1 METDLPIEA
10 EDKRLNRGVAATV
23 VLFSVFLGLCNIKD
37 GNINQ
42 NMQQAK
48 ADAVDTW
55 GEYQASR
62 TKLHLSEGEADQLAV
77 LGSLAKD
84 GAAVAKQQAVL
95 AARIAKYKTE
105 GPALQAKAKG
115 FEARYD
121 ELNYHDDQFD
131 ATDALVSIAVSVAAV
146 SALVESWWVLG
157 VAWAFGVGGL
167 VFGIAGF
174 AGWSIHPDILSRFL
188 G

>member
-1 METDLPIEA
+1 MDTDIPEA
-10 EDKRLNRGVAATV
+10 SDKRLNRGVAATV

-55 GEYQASR
+55 SEYQASR

-77 LGSLAKD
+77 LGSIARD
-84 GAAVAKQQAVL
+84 QAAVAKQEAVL
-95 AARIAKYKTE
+95 AARVAKYKTE
-105 GPALQAKAKG
+105 GPALAVKAKG
-115 FEARYD
+115 FEKQYD
-121 ELNYHDDQFD
+121 DLNYHDDQFD

-146 SALVESWWVLG
+146 SALVESWWVLFVG
-157 VAWAFGVGGL
+157 WGFGAAGL

-174 AGWSIHPDILSRFL
+174 AGWAIHPDLLARFL
-188 G
+188 S

>member
-1 METDLPIEA
+1 MDNDLPEA
-10 EDKRLNRGVAATV
+10 SDKRLNRGVAATV

-55 GEYQASR
+55 GEYQATR
-62 TKLHLSEGEADQLAV
+62 TKLHISQGAADQLAV
-77 LGSLAKD
+77 LGPLAKD
-84 GAAVAKQQAVL
+84 GAAVARQQAAL
-95 AARIAKYKTE
+95 TAEIAKYKAET
-105 GPALQAKAKG
+105 PTLQARAKG
-115 FEARYD
+115 FEAQYD
-121 ELNYHDDQFD
+121 ALNFHDDQFD

-157 VAWAFGVGGL
+157 VAWVFGAFGLLLGVS
-167 VFGIAGF
+167 GF
-174 AGWSIHPDILSRFL
+174 AGWSIHPDFLARFL
-188 G
+188 S